1 MIKLGPISNAVPS
14 AVKSKV
20 AQIESEMKSGK
31 FHPFKGPVI
40 DQDGKQR
47 LASGTAMSDKDL
59 GGMNYY
65 VEGVTSKLPKS

>member
-1 MIKLGPISNAVPS
+1 MIKLGPISSVVPA

-20 AQIESEMKSGK
+20 SQIEAEIKAGK
-31 FHPFKGPVI
+31 FHPFAGPVV

-47 LASGTAMSDKDL
+47 LAAGSVMSDKDL

>member
-1 MIKLGPISNAVPS
+1 
-14 AVKSKV
+14 KV
-20 AQIESEMKSGK
+20 AQIEAEMKTGK
-31 FHPFKGPVI
+31 FHAFAGPVV

-47 LASGTAMSDKDL
+47 LAAGAAMSDKDL